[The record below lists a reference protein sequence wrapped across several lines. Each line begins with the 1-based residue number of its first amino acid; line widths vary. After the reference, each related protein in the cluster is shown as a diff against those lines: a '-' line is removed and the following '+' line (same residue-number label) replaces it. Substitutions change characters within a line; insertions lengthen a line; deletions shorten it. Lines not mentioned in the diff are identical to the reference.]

1 MLRTCA
7 FAALALIAVPA
18 AALADRADADACAAK
33 LSGQS
38 KVIYRSVVASVQRGA
53 TLEQA
58 VTTAAKPKV
67 DSGKMSEEEARRY
80 GREAANC
87 ARLVHRKA

>member
-1 MLRTCA
+1 MLRA
-7 FAALALIAVPA
+7 LVFAALFALPT

-33 LSGQS
+33 LTGQS
-38 KVIYRSVVASVQRGA
+38 KVLYRSVVASVQKGA

-58 VTTAAKPKV
+58 VMKAAKPKV
-67 DSGKMSEEEARRY
+67 DSGRLSETEARKL

-87 ARLVHRKA
+87 ARLVHRGA